1 MRHMKNKK
9 ISILAAAAIML
20 TATGCQ
26 QRTPVS
32 GEVTTASM
40 GETVSTESETTVFT
54 EPPIPEAEY
63 SESDKMAMDWFV
75 ENMMDSETFTDLA
88 DYQYYARTLGLDK
101 DYFLNPEMWEVFYNE
116 DVNINKDI
124 DDKEYYLI
132 RLNPYKLLDVYA
144 ENNNTDVEKLC
155 DKLSVSPAQ
164 LYYNWGYNP
173 VSVDYGSKHEKNIAT
188 YSDDEQ
194 KIFGAY
200 NGEKRNVVMRTHL
213 LVVDNAEGVC
223 TYQSV
228 MTNRLSIRRRDKLQ
242 AFTEISPLYSAYTEA
257 ERSLAFSV
265 NGIGIRAVIPLTLP
279 NAWSEAAETDVSIT
293 AMINVSPYS
302 YGCTDKDIIDI
313 MPYIKE
319 KSENKK

>member
-1 MRHMKNKK
+1 MKNKK

-20 TATGCQ
+20 TVTGCQ
-26 QRTPVS
+26 HKSPVS
-32 GEVTTASM
+32 EDVTSVLSEGEPV
-40 GETVSTESETTVFT
+40 VSESETTVVT
-54 EPPIPEAEY
+54 EPPAPEIEY
-63 SESDKMAMDWFV
+63 SDSDKMAIEWFI
-75 ENMMDSETFTDLA
+75 EDMTDSETFADLA

-101 DYFLNPEMWEVFYNE
+101 DYFLIPEMWEVFYNDE
-116 DVNINKDI
+116 ININKDI

-132 RLNPYKLLDVYA
+132 RLNPYMLLDVFA

-164 LYYNWGYNP
+164 LYYNWGYNT
-173 VSVDYGSKHEKNIAT
+173 VSVDYGSKHEKNTAT

-200 NGEKRNVVMRTHL
+200 NGEKRNIVMSTHL
-213 LVVDNAEGVC
+213 LIVDSAEGVC
-223 TYQSV
+223 TYQSA
-228 MTNRLSIRRRDKLQ
+228 MTNRLSIQRRDKLQ

-257 ERSLAFSV
+257 EKSSAFSV

-279 NAWSEAAETDVSIT
+279 NAWSEAAEADMSIT
-293 AMINVSPYS
+293 AMINASPYA
-302 YGCTDKDIIDI
+302 YGCTDNDIIDI

>member
-1 MRHMKNKK
+1 MKSKK
-9 ISILAAAAIML
+9 IIILAAAIML

-26 QRTPVS
+26 YKAPSS
-32 GEVTTASM
+32 GEVTSSISE
-40 GETVSTESETTVFT
+40 GETVAAESETTVVT
-54 EPPIPEAEY
+54 EPPVPEVEY
-63 SESDKMAMDWFV
+63 SESDKMAIDWFV
-75 ENMMDSETFTDLA
+75 EDMTDNETFSDMT
-88 DYQYYARTLGLDK
+88 DYQYYARTLGLEK
-101 DYFLNPEMWEVFYNE
+101 DYFLNPEMWEVFYSE
-116 DVNINKDI
+116 SININKDI

-155 DKLSVSPAQ
+155 DKLSVSSAQ

-173 VSVDYGSKHEKNIAT
+173 VSVDYGSKHEKNTAA

-200 NGEKRNVVMRTHL
+200 NGEKRNVVMSTHL
-213 LVVDNAEGVC
+213 LVVDNAEGMC
-223 TYQSV
+223 TYQSA
-228 MTNRLSIRRRDKLQ
+228 MTSSLTIRRRDMLST
-242 AFTEISPLYSAYTEA
+242 FTEISPLYSAYTEA
-257 ERSLAFSV
+257 ERSPAFSV
-265 NGIGIRAVIPLTLP
+265 NGIGIRAVIPLTLK
-279 NAWSEAAETDVSIT
+279 NAWSEAIEADTGMT
-293 AMINVSPYS
+293 TMINVSPYA

>member
-1 MRHMKNKK
+1 MKNKK

-26 QRTPVS
+26 HKSPVS
-32 GEVTTASM
+32 EDVTSVLNEGESV
-40 GETVSTESETTVFT
+40 VSESETTVVT
-54 EPPIPEAEY
+54 EPPAPKIEY
-63 SESDKMAMDWFV
+63 SDSDKIAIDWFI
-75 ENMMDSETFTDLA
+75 EDMTDSETFSDMT
-88 DYQYYARTLGLDK
+88 DYQYYARTLGLEK
-101 DYFLNPEMWEVFYNE
+101 DYFLNPEMWEVFYNDE
-116 DVNINKDI
+116 ININKDI

-144 ENNNTDVEKLC
+144 EKNNTDVDKLC
-155 DKLSVSPAQ
+155 DSLSVSPAQ

-173 VSVDYGSKHEKNIAT
+173 NSVDYGSKHEKNTAT

-200 NGEKRNVVMRTHL
+200 NGEKRNVIMNTHL
-213 LVVDNAEGVC
+213 LIVDNAEGIC
-223 TYQSV
+223 KYQSTV
-228 MTNRLSIRRRDKLQ
+228 TSSLSILRRDNLK

-257 ERSLAFSV
+257 EKSPAFSV

-293 AMINVSPYS
+293 AMINVSPYA